1 MARNGSITFGDVAR
15 LSAEVRTRSNII
27 EIGKRR
33 AARIFVARLLELDEA
48 ETFDAL
54 ESAYRTW
61 SSKADIPE
69 GSEAFWTFVE
79 KSYLHLKHEPRDKFY
94 ELCLAVNEDLAA
106 LAKNLAHIRK
116 EKQALE
122 EMQQGGEPLTG
133 RDRYYK
139 RQLEYFEKK
148 NLQAREEITEFMT
161 HEIKHHAIMKAS
173 VQILPVNSMSS
184 WLMGDHPYAFRM
196 RNMWA
201 SADPYDVNS
210 LDEYSNKFMDLP
222 VSNHR
227 DFVRE
232 CRSSPEHFRA
242 LATAY
247 INGISDSYPSAKV
260 KIGSLVQRSHILD
273 ARKAVIETMLRHFE
287 AKDYI
292 SFVSMAPMQIEG
304 IFADICREVDVSEKE
319 LVVSS
324 VNDKLDHIVK
334 NLRSFTSFEYY
345 AFKFPVLRNQVA
357 HGGLVD
363 GDQEDTAIHLMLD
376 LLPVCELA
384 VSDDLPITRALKT
397 LQEASTGNHEKLV
410 EWLDV
415 RKSVKIPGFY
425 NVQEAIENA
434 EAQYTL
440 PSFWDY
446 LESQLKQLTDVNQI
460 QSSKPRKAACSL
472 KNSNIAVEHAERFLK
487 ASRHIVAAAIQKRD
501 EVRELW
507 NARMKPKNAS
517 IEGGTGG
524 A

>member
-1 MARNGSITFGDVAR
+1 M
-15 LSAEVRTRSNII
+15 
-27 EIGKRR
+27 
-33 AARIFVARLLELDEA
+33 
-48 ETFDAL
+48 
-54 ESAYRTW
+54 
-61 SSKADIPE
+61 
-69 GSEAFWTFVE
+69 
-79 KSYLHLKHEPRDKFY
+79 
-94 ELCLAVNEDLAA
+94 
-106 LAKNLAHIRK
+106 
-116 EKQALE
+116 
-122 EMQQGGEPLTG
+122 
-133 RDRYYK
+133 
-139 RQLEYFEKK
+139 
-148 NLQAREEITEFMT
+148 
-161 HEIKHHAIMKAS
+161 
-173 VQILPVNSMSS
+173 
-184 WLMGDHPYAFRM
+184 
-196 RNMWA
+196 
-201 SADPYDVNS
+201 
-210 LDEYSNKFMDLP
+210 
-222 VSNHR
+222 
-227 DFVRE
+227 
-232 CRSSPEHFRA
+232 
-242 LATAY
+242 
-247 INGISDSYPSAKV
+247 
-260 KIGSLVQRSHILD
+260 
-273 ARKAVIETMLRHFE
+273 IETMLRHFE